1 MSRYRRVHVPGAT
14 YFFTVNLLN
23 QRSDLLVRHIELLR
37 ETERATR
44 SRPLSLAERSLPQPP
59 EICTVADT
67 IWHSATWHP
76 LCQSKTAY
84 RNLQTQ
90 RYIRHQQR
98 IQTRLKDKDV
108 HRNKNRAQQV

>member
-1 MSRYRRVHVPGAT
+1 MSRYRRARVPGAT
-14 YFFTVNLLN
+14 YFFTVNLFN
-23 QRSDLLVRHIELLR
+23 RRSDLLVRHVDLLR
-37 ETERATR
+37 SR
-44 SRPLSLAERSLPQPP
+44 SPFTCTAIPPQPP
-59 EICTVADT
+59 EICTIADT
-67 IWHSATWHP
+67 IWHSAMWRP

-98 IQTRLKDKDV
+98 IQTRLKDNDV

>member
-1 MSRYRRVHVPGAT
+1 MSRYRRARVPGAT

-23 QRSDLLVRHIELLR
+23 RRSDLLVRHVDLLR
-37 ETERATR
+37 ETVRATR
-44 SRPLSLAERSLPQPP
+44 SRSPFTCIAIPPPPP
-59 EICTVADT
+59 EICTIADT
-67 IWHSATWHP
+67 IWHSAMWRP

-98 IQTRLKDKDV
+98 IQTRLKDNDV